1 MPSKRQAPKSAAGLP
16 RKQKR
21 IAKQE
26 HNHHEHSFKLAE
38 AETSICI
45 PEVESLKEDPYPGM
59 IEVDFWP
66 SKRTTLWE
74 DMLGDAVL

>member
-1 MPSKRQAPKSAAGLP
+1 MPSKRLAQKTTATLP

-26 HNHHEHSFKLAE
+26 HNSHEHSFKFAE

-45 PEVESLKEDPYPGM
+45 PEV
-59 IEVDFWP
+59 
-66 SKRTTLWE
+66 
-74 DMLGDAVL
+74 

>member
-1 MPSKRQAPKSAAGLP
+1 MPSKRQAPKSTTAVP

-26 HNHHEHSFKLAE
+26 RNGHEHSFKLAE

-45 PEVESLKEDPYPGM
+45 PELETQKDDPHSGM

-66 SKRTTLWE
+66 SKRTSLWDE
-74 DMLGDAVL
+74 MLGDAVL